1 MDNVAGKVAF
11 ITGGA
16 SGLGL
21 AMARSFSAAGMKVV
35 IADIQ
40 DDALAAAK
48 EEFSDTNANVIT
60 MKVDVTDREA
70 MEHAAKD
77 TIEAFGKVHVLCNN
91 AGVALTGEIGD
102 MSYQDWDWV
111 MKVNLDGVINGMVA
125 FTNLIKTHGEGGH
138 IVNTASIAGHFGMPG
153 LSVYNTAKFAVV
165 GMSESM
171 RLDLAPHNIGTS
183 VLCPGFVSTKIFHS
197 ERNRPDQLGGSAAS
211 TFNLSSEDM
220 GVEDNDRLSEIMKT
234 ALDPSV
240 IGDMVLH
247 AIQTN
252 EFYILSHAE
261 FKEMVAK
268 RGQDIS
274 DSFDRWS
281 AYRQEHNI

>member
-48 EEFSDTNANVIT
+48 EEFFDTNANVIT

-102 MSYQDWDWV
+102 MSYQDWD
-111 MKVNLDGVINGMVA
+111 
-125 FTNLIKTHGEGGH
+125 
-138 IVNTASIAGHFGMPG
+138 
-153 LSVYNTAKFAVV
+153 
-165 GMSESM
+165 
-171 RLDLAPHNIGTS
+171 
-183 VLCPGFVSTKIFHS
+183 
-197 ERNRPDQLGGSAAS
+197 
-211 TFNLSSEDM
+211 
-220 GVEDNDRLSEIMKT
+220 
-234 ALDPSV
+234 
-240 IGDMVLH
+240 
-247 AIQTN
+247 
-252 EFYILSHAE
+252 
-261 FKEMVAK
+261 
-268 RGQDIS
+268 
-274 DSFDRWS
+274 
-281 AYRQEHNI
+281 